1 MNTIEVTKV
10 TKFFV
15 GGQEVVTYKEVAQAY
30 GLSATNA
37 LALLHQDKF
46 AEGRP
51 TPFIVGTQNK
61 RYFVK
66 SDVNKWI
73 APLVEATNERIS
85 RKVGRPRKK

>member
-1 MNTIEVTKV
+1 MDTIKITKV

-15 GGQEVVTYKEVAQAY
+15 GEQEVVTYKEVAEAY

-37 LALLHQDKF
+37 LVLLHQDKF

-51 TPFIVGTQNK
+51 TPFVVGTQGK

-66 SDVNKWI
+66 SEVDKWI
-73 APLVEATNERIS
+73 APLVEATNARIA